1 MRTSRS
7 IIEQHRAFD
16 DDVLTGPQ
24 AVRYDGLILL
34 LKIDFDGARFERPRG
49 NLDEHLIG
57 LVSEH
62 YRGRRDGRHRLL
74 RGQEGGAGEHIRLQ
88 PYVGVLKRYTNL
100 GAARVRIQNVADE
113 ENSALENFARIR
125 GEDHLDGLTL

>member
-24 AVRYDGLILL
+24 AVRYDGLIPL
-34 LKIDFDGARFERPRG
+34 LKIDVDGARFERPRG

-62 YRGRRDGRHRLL
+62 YGRRRDRRHRLL

-88 PYVGVLKRYTNL
+88 PNVGVLKGYTDL
-100 GAARVRIQNVADE
+100 GTSRVRIENVADE
-113 ENSALENFARIR
+113 ENSALENFSRIG
-125 GEDHLDGLTL
+125 GEG